1 MIYLVMMLLYRV
13 VEFNFPALRKEDTQI
28 AIVGFLSTII
38 AAVYWIMRKLK
49 TRSAQDRMIRYGRVL
64 QGSILSCTG
73 KYRGGGEG
81 YWYSVKVVFK
91 FSNPQKIE
99 IIGKCERDRD
109 DLQGHPLPM
118 EGTAVLVLYL
128 DDKTYALL

>member
-1 MIYLVMMLLYRV
+1 MLLYRV

-38 AAVYWIMRKLK
+38 AAVHWIMRKLK

-64 QGSILSCTG
+64 QGSILSRTG
-73 KYRGGGEG
+73 KRRGDNEVG
-81 YWYSVKVVFK
+81 YSVKVVYK

-109 DLQGHPLPM
+109 DLEGHPLPM